1 MIDLY
6 YITIFNFIS
15 INIIYYLLFVN
26 YKNNI
31 KLKKKI
37 LIINELNNVNNNLIQ
52 NIKLLIISKM
62 F

>member
-31 KLKKKI
+31 ELKKKI